1 MVSSTFSSEL
11 QLELI
16 TRFEQ
21 IRIRLFHVCHL
32 VLRTPNLIL
41 PTIGQ
46 HGSPRAIIER
56 YVQVEAGSD
65 IALITESVFTAI
77 KRMHHRLGI
86 QDQRKLE
93 KEMADLET
101 VFEEASDKDRSF
113 LRFEEI
119 IRGNEQ
125 YAAFLVRTLI
135 NTLIPPLRS
144 HYSYLMLPDSPA
156 C

>member
-1 MVSSTFSSEL
+1 M
-11 QLELI
+11 

-41 PTIGQ
+41 PTIGT
-46 HGSPRAIIER
+46 HGNPRAIIER

-77 KRMHHRLGI
+77 KRVHHRLEI

-101 VFEEASDKDRSF
+101 VFDEASDKDRSF

-135 NTLIPPLRS
+135 ITLILCVCS